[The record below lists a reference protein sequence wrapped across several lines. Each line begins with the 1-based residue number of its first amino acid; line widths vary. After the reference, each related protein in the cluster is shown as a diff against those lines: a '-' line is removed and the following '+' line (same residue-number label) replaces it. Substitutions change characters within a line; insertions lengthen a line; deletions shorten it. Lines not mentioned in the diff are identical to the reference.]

1 VGDSRANRGRSAR
14 GVASRR
20 LGLGPSV
27 PKSFVHKSTQVR
39 LDLLTG
45 DCCDSRRVRTTF
57 KYDKGGTHLGPMESS
72 LGILLSG
79 LVVCLSL
86 RLTALLDLAKASQ
99 GCLTRR
105 QVVSSVIGGG
115 GGGRRRKCSGTWWIR
130 RKGKLP
136 WKSPSY
142 GNLPHTHPEN
152 CGRDEDLKHHDAEF
166 PFEADRSGRTARDAR
181 LHDGTKP
188 RTSSITF

>member
-1 VGDSRANRGRSAR
+1 MGDSRANRGRSAR

-45 DCCDSRRVRTTF
+45 DSCDSRRVRTAF
-57 KYDKGGTHLGPMESS
+57 EYDEGGTHLGPMESS

-115 GGGRRRKCSGTWWIR
+115 GGGDGENAPARGGFVE
-130 RKGKLP
+130 KG
-136 WKSPSY
+136 SSH
-142 GNLPHTHPEN
+142 GNRHHTET
-152 CGRDEDLKHHDAEF
+152 F
-166 PFEADRSGRTARDAR
+166 PIPTPKIAGETR
-181 LHDGTKP
+181 L
-188 RTSSITF
+188 